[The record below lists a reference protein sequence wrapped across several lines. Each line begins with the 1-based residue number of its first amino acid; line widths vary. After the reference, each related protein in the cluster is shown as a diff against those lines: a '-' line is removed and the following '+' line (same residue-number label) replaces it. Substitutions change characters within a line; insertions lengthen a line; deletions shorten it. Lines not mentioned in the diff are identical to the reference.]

1 MSEAGQKS
9 DAPRSRNAARARRAR
24 EATPMLPLG
33 GPPPA
38 APEPPR
44 KPEQAADAEARPCLY
59 LVDGSSYVYRAF
71 HAIPFLSTSKG
82 VPTNALYGFLT
93 MMLKLLR
100 EERPS
105 HLAIVFDAP
114 GETFRDEIFA
124 DYKANRSAMP
134 DELVPQLP
142 LVRRAVAAM
151 AIAVLEQRG
160 VEADDVIGTL
170 ATRIA
175 DAGTDVVIVTGD
187 KDFQQLVS
195 PRISLLD
202 TMYGKRTTLEDVRAR
217 YGLEPERWV
226 DVVGLMGDAID
237 NIPGIRGV
245 GEKTAAALIRH
256 AGSLESLLGSL
267 DTLESSGIRGA
278 KGLAAKVAEH
288 AEQTRLAKSLAAI
301 RRDVPLDHALE
312 QFLVQPVHRAELEE
326 LCREFEFHS
335 LLRELG
341 NAATET
347 LAPASAA
354 ARSGA
359 DVLAELATAEICA
372 VALDTTPVSAM
383 RAAPRALALAPA
395 EDASVA
401 VTAPWPAEATA
412 ALGAAGCEKVGVD
425 LKRAAIVLERAGV
438 PLTGPLFDLGI
449 ASYVLDPSRPSH
461 AVDELARHFL
471 GVAPPS
477 TAAADAEPD
486 LPRLEWEARTARALR
501 PVLERALAEHDE
513 LGLFRDVE
521 IPLTLVLAAMER
533 RGVRVDRELLT
544 ALGVEFRE
552 ALARLEAEIY
562 ELAGGEFKINSTPQL
577 REVLFDRLK
586 ISTRGIR
593 KGKTGYSTDV
603 DVLTRLA
610 EVHPLPAKI
619 LEHRGIAKLLSTYV
633 DPLVALIHPE
643 TGRVHTCFNQ
653 TVAATGRLSSAD
665 PNLQNIPIRTAEG
678 RRIRAAFVPEP
689 GKVLV
694 AADYSQIELR
704 VLAHLTGDPVL
715 VEAFTTGEDIHT
727 RTAAEVFE
735 VAPALVS
742 PEMRRRAKVINFGI
756 IYGMGPQRL
765 ARELAI
771 PFADAQRYI
780 ANYFARYD
788 GVTRF
793 IDETLA
799 EARRQ
804 GYVATLLK
812 RRRYLPELTS
822 REEGVRQF
830 AERTAINTPVQG
842 SAADLIKLAMV
853 RLEARLARERVPATM
868 ILQVHDE
875 LVFEVDAGAL
885 DPAIAVIREEMEG
898 VMPLRVPLQVD
909 IGSGPNWAATD

>member
-1 MSEAGQKS
+1 MSEAGHDTETPS
-9 DAPRSRNAARARRAR
+9 RSGGKARRAR
-24 EATPMLPLG
+24 ATTPMLPLG
-33 GPPPA
+33 GTA
-38 APEPPR
+38 APAPEEVPR
-44 KPEQAADAEARPCLY
+44 SRLY

-82 VPTNALYGFLT
+82 VPTNALYGFMT

-114 GETFRDEIFA
+114 GETFRDELFA
-124 DYKANRSAMP
+124 DYKANRTAMP

-142 LVRRAVAAM
+142 LVRRAVAAL
-151 AIAVLEQRG
+151 AIAVLERRG

-170 ATRIA
+170 ATRVA

-195 PRISLLD
+195 ARISLLD

-226 DVVGLMGDAID
+226 DIVGLMGDAID

-256 AGSLESLLGSL
+256 AGSLENLLTTL
-267 DTLESSGIRGA
+267 DSLESSGIRGA

-288 AEQTRLAKSLAAI
+288 AEQTRLAKSLAVI

-312 QFLVQPVHRAELEE
+312 QFQVQPLHRAEVEE

-341 NAATET
+341 SAAAET

-359 DVLAELATAEICA
+359 AVLTDLATAEVCA
-372 VALDTTPVSAM
+372 IALDTTGESAM
-383 RAAPRALALAPA
+383 RAAPRAVALAPA

-401 VTAPWPAEATA
+401 ATAPWPSEVVA
-412 ALGAAGCEKVGVD
+412 ALGAANCEKVGVD
-425 LKRAAIVLERAGV
+425 LKRVAIVLARHGL
-438 PLTGPLFDLGI
+438 PLAGPLFDLAI

-461 AVDELARHFL
+461 AVDELARHL
-471 GVAPPS
+471 RGVAPPQE
-477 TAAADAEPD
+477 AARGPDVAPD
-486 LPRLEWEARTARALR
+486 LARLEWEARTARGLR

-513 LGLFRDVE
+513 LALFRDVE

-544 ALGVEFRE
+544 ALGNEFRE

-610 EVHPLPAKI
+610 DVHPLPAKI

-715 VEAFTTGEDIHT
+715 VEAFATGQDIHT

-742 PEMRRRAKVINFGI
+742 SEMRRRAKVINFGI

-771 PFADAQRYI
+771 PFADAQHYI
-780 ANYFARYD
+780 ANYFARYA

-799 EARRQ
+799 EARSQ

-853 RLEARLARERVPATM
+853 RLEARLVRERVPATM

-875 LVFEVDAGAL
+875 LVFEVEAAAL
-885 DPAIAVIREEMEG
+885 ESATAVIREEMEG
-898 VMPLRVPLQVD
+898 VMALRVPLQVD

>member
-1 MSEAGQKS
+1 MSEAGHDTETPS
-9 DAPRSRNAARARRAR
+9 RSGGKARRAR
-24 EATPMLPLG
+24 ATTPMLPLG
-33 GPPPA
+33 GTA
-38 APEPPR
+38 APEPEEAPR
-44 KPEQAADAEARPCLY
+44 SRLY

-82 VPTNALYGFLT
+82 VPTNALYGFMT

-114 GETFRDEIFA
+114 GGTFRDELFA
-124 DYKANRSAMP
+124 DYKANRTAMP

-142 LVRRAVAAM
+142 LVRRAVAAL
-151 AIAVLEQRG
+151 AIAVLERRG

-175 DAGTDVVIVTGD
+175 EAGTDVVIVTGD

-226 DVVGLMGDAID
+226 DIVGLMGDAID

-256 AGSLESLLGSL
+256 AGSLENLLTTL

-288 AEQTRLAKSLAAI
+288 AEQTRLAKSLAVI

-312 QFLVQPVHRAELEE
+312 QFQVQPLHRAEVEE

-341 NAATET
+341 SAAAET

-359 DVLAELATAEICA
+359 AVLTDLATAEVCA
-372 VALDTTPVSAM
+372 IALDTTADSAM
-383 RAAPRALALAPA
+383 RAAPRAVALAPA

-401 VTAPWPAEATA
+401 ATAPWPSEMVA
-412 ALGAAGCEKVGVD
+412 ALGAANCEKVGVD
-425 LKRAAIVLERAGV
+425 LKRVAVVLARHGL
-438 PLTGPLFDLGI
+438 PLAGPLFDLAI

-471 GVAPPS
+471 GVAPPQE
-477 TAAADAEPD
+477 AARGPDAEPD
-486 LPRLEWEARTARALR
+486 LARLEWEARTARGLR

-513 LGLFRDVE
+513 LALFRDVE

-544 ALGVEFRE
+544 ALGTEFRE

-610 EVHPLPAKI
+610 DVHPLPAKI

-689 GKVLV
+689 GKVIV

-715 VEAFTTGEDIHT
+715 IEAFTTGEDIHT

-742 PEMRRRAKVINFGI
+742 SEMRRRAKVINFGI

-780 ANYFARYD
+780 ANYFARYA

-853 RLEARLARERVPATM
+853 RLEDRLVRERVPATM

-875 LVFEVDAGAL
+875 LVFEVDAAAL
-885 DPAIAVIREEMEG
+885 EPATAVIREEMEG
-898 VMPLRVPLQVD
+898 VMALRVPLQVD

>member
-1 MSEAGQKS
+1 
-9 DAPRSRNAARARRAR
+9 
-24 EATPMLPLG
+24 MLPLG
-33 GPPPA
+33 GTPA
-38 APEPPR
+38 VAPEAPREPQEAPPR
-44 KPEQAADAEARPCLY
+44 LY

-105 HLAIVFDAP
+105 YLAIVFDAP
-114 GETFRDEIFA
+114 GETFRDAIFA

-170 ATRIA
+170 ATRVA

-202 TMYGKRTTLEDVRAR
+202 TMYGKRTMLEDVRAR
-217 YGLEPERWV
+217 YGLEPERWI
-226 DVVGLMGDAID
+226 DVIGLMGDAID

-256 AGSLESLLGSL
+256 AGSLEHLLASL

-312 QFLVQPVHRAELEE
+312 QFQVQPVHRAELEE

-341 NAATET
+341 NAAADT

-359 DVLAELATAEICA
+359 SVLAELAAAQVCA
-372 VALDTTPVSAM
+372 VALDTTAASAM
-383 RAAPRALALAPA
+383 WAAARALALAPA
-395 EDASVA
+395 DDASVA
-401 VTAPWPAEATA
+401 VTVPWPAEAAA
-412 ALGAAGCEKVGVD
+412 ALAAERCEKVGVD
-425 LKRAAIVLERAGV
+425 VKRAAIVLERAGL
-438 PLTGPLFDLGI
+438 PLAGPLFDLGI

-471 GVAPPS
+471 GVAPPQ
-477 TAAADAEPD
+477 AAAGADAEPD

-513 LGLFRDVE
+513 LALFRDVE
-521 IPLTLVLAAMER
+521 MPLTLVLAAMER

-544 ALGVEFRE
+544 ALGAEFRE

-562 ELAGGEFKINSTPQL
+562 GLAGGEFKINSTPQL

-603 DVLTRLA
+603 DVLSRLA
-610 EVHPLPAKI
+610 EVHPLPARI

-689 GKVLV
+689 GNVLV

-715 VEAFTTGEDIHT
+715 LEAFTTGEDIHT

-742 PEMRRRAKVINFGI
+742 SEMRRRAKVINFGI

-780 ANYFARYD
+780 ANYFARYA

-875 LVFEVDAGAL
+875 LVFEVEAGSLA
-885 DPAIAVIREEMEG
+885 PAIAVIREEMEG
-898 VMPLRVPLQVD
+898 VMPLQVPLQVD

>member
-1 MSEAGQKS
+1 
-9 DAPRSRNAARARRAR
+9 
-24 EATPMLPLG
+24 
-33 GPPPA
+33 
-38 APEPPR
+38 
-44 KPEQAADAEARPCLY
+44 
-59 LVDGSSYVYRAF
+59 
-71 HAIPFLSTSKG
+71 
-82 VPTNALYGFLT
+82 
-93 MMLKLLR
+93 MLKLLR
-100 EERPS
+100 EEHPS

-114 GETFRDEIFA
+114 GGTFRDELFA
-124 DYKANRSAMP
+124 DYKANRAAMP

-142 LVRRAVAAM
+142 LVRRMVAAL
-151 AIAVLEQRG
+151 AVAVLEERG

-170 ATRIA
+170 ATRVA
-175 DAGTDVVIVTGD
+175 AAGTDVVIVTGD

-195 PRISLLD
+195 SRISLLD
-202 TMYGKRTTLEDVRAR
+202 TMYGKRTTLDDVRAR
-217 YGLEPERWV
+217 YGLEPERWI

-237 NIPGIRGV
+237 NIPGIRGI

-256 AGSLESLLGSL
+256 AGSLEALLTTL
-267 DTLESSGIRGA
+267 DTLETSGIRGA
-278 KGLAAKVAEH
+278 KGLAEKVAAH

-301 RRDVPLDHALE
+301 RRDVPLHHELDEFRVLPLHHA
-312 QFLVQPVHRAELEE
+312 ALEE

-341 NAATET
+341 TVAAET

-354 ARSGA
+354 ARSGTA
-359 DVLAELATAEICA
+359 VLRDLPAASTCALALATTAE
-372 VALDTTPVSAM
+372 PAM
-383 RAAPRALALAPA
+383 RAAPCGLAFAP
-395 EDASVA
+395 EPDASVG
-401 VTAPWPAEATA
+401 VTAPWPSEVIAVLA
-412 ALGAAGCEKVGVD
+412 APACEKVAVD
-425 LKRAAIVLERAGV
+425 VKRAAIVLARHGL
-438 PLTGPLFDLGI
+438 PLDGPLFDLGI

-471 GVAPPS
+471 GVAPP
-477 TAAADAEPD
+477 AAAAHGDDARPD
-486 LPRLEWEARTARALR
+486 LSRLEWEARTAYTLR

-513 LGLFRDVE
+513 LALFRDVE
-521 IPLTLVLAAMER
+521 MPLTLVLAAMER
-533 RGVRVDRELLT
+533 RGVRVDGELLA
-544 ALGVEFRE
+544 ALGGEFRA

-562 ELAGGEFKINSTPQL
+562 ALAGGEFKINSTPQL
-577 REVLFDRLK
+577 REVLFERLR

-603 DVLTRLA
+603 DVLSRLA

-619 LEHRGIAKLLSTYV
+619 LEHRGVAKLLSTYV

-653 TVAATGRLSSAD
+653 TVAATGRLSSTD

-678 RRIRAAFVPEP
+678 RRIRAAFVPEA

-715 VEAFTTGEDIHT
+715 VEAFATGEDIHT

-735 VAPALVS
+735 VTPALVS
-742 PEMRRRAKVINFGI
+742 TEMRRRAKVINFGI

-780 ANYFARYD
+780 ANYFTRYA

-853 RLEARLARERVPATM
+853 RLEARLERERVPAAM

-875 LVFEVDAGAL
+875 LVFEVDAAAL

-898 VMPLRVPLQVD
+898 VMALRVPLRVD
-909 IGSGPNWAATD
+909 VGSGPNWAATD

>member
-1 MSEAGQKS
+1 
-9 DAPRSRNAARARRAR
+9 
-24 EATPMLPLG
+24 MLPLG
-33 GPPPA
+33 APA
-38 APEPPR
+38 AAVETP
-44 KPEQAADAEARPCLY
+44 ARLY
-59 LVDGSSYVYRAF
+59 LIDGSSYVYRAF

-82 VPTNALYGFLT
+82 VPTNAVYGFTT
-93 MMLKLLR
+93 MLLKLLR

-105 HLAIVFDAP
+105 HVAIVFDAP
-114 GETFRDEIFA
+114 GGTFRDELFA
-124 DYKANRSAMP
+124 DYKANRTAMP
-134 DELVPQLP
+134 DELVPQIP
-142 LVRRAVAAM
+142 LLHRMVAAL
-151 AIAVLEQRG
+151 ALPVLQERG

-170 ATRIA
+170 ATRVA
-175 DAGTDVVIVTGD
+175 AAGTDVVIVTGD

-195 PRISLLD
+195 GRISLLD
-202 TMYGKRTTLEDVRAR
+202 TMYGKRTSLDDVRTR

-226 DVVGLMGDAID
+226 DVVGLMGDPID
-237 NIPGIRGV
+237 NIPGIRGI

-256 AGSLESLLGSL
+256 AGSLETLLATL
-267 DTLESSGIRGA
+267 DGLETSGIRGA
-278 KGLAAKVAEH
+278 KGLAAKIAEH
-288 AEQTRLAKSLAAI
+288 ADQTRLAKSLAVI
-301 RRDVPLDHALE
+301 RRDLPLGHALE
-312 QFLVQPVHRAELEE
+312 EFRARPMQRAEVEE

-341 NAATET
+341 NAAVET
-347 LAPASAA
+347 LAPATDP
-354 ARSGA
+354 ARSGPA
-359 DVLAELATAEICA
+359 VLAELGSAAQCA
-372 VALDTTPVSAM
+372 LALDTSAESAM
-383 RAAPRALALAPA
+383 RAVPRALALAPDGEA
-395 EDASVA
+395 GVSIAAPPPVVGERARTDAWPSQ
-401 VTAPWPAEATA
+401 VTSALA
-412 ALGAAGCEKVGVD
+412 ASSCEKIGVD
-425 LKRAAIVLERAGV
+425 LKRSTIVLARHGV
-438 PLTGPLFDLGI
+438 PFAGPLFDLGI
-449 ASYVLDPSRPSH
+449 ASYVLDPSRASH
-461 AVDELARHFL
+461 GVGELARHFL

-477 TAAADAEPD
+477 GESGERSDASAPSRGDGDQPD
-486 LPRLEWEARTARALR
+486 SSRLEWEARTALRLR

-521 IPLTLVLAAMER
+521 MPLAAVLATMER

-544 ALGVEFRE
+544 MLGNEFRGS
-552 ALARLEAEIY
+552 LVRLESEIHA
-562 ELAGGEFKINSTPQL
+562 LAGGEFKINSTLQL

-619 LEHRGIAKLLSTYV
+619 LVHRAIAKLLSTYV
-633 DPLVALIHPE
+633 DPLIALVHPE

-653 TVAATGRLSSAD
+653 TVTATGRLSSTD
-665 PNLQNIPIRTAEG
+665 PNLQNIPIRTPEG
-678 RRIRAAFVPEP
+678 RRIRAAFVPGP
-689 GKVLV
+689 GKQLV

-704 VLAHLTGDPVL
+704 ILAHLTGDPVL
-715 VEAFTTGEDIHT
+715 VEAFATGEDIHT
-727 RTAAEVFE
+727 RTATEVFE

-742 PEMRRRAKVINFGI
+742 AEMRRRAKVINFGI

-765 ARELAI
+765 ARELGI

-780 ANYFARYD
+780 ANYFARYA
-788 GVTRF
+788 GVARF
-793 IDETLA
+793 IEETLA

-853 RLEARLARERVPATM
+853 RLEERLVREQVPAAM

-875 LVFEVDAGAL
+875 LVFEVDAA
-885 DPAIAVIREEMEG
+885 AAEQAVAVIKQEMEG
-898 VMPLRVPLQVD
+898 VMALRVPLQVD
-909 IGSGPNWAATD
+909 VGIGPNWAATDE